1 MDTLVKDLRYALRT
15 LLKHPAFTVAA
26 VFTIALG
33 IGATTAIF
41 SVVNALIL
49 SPPQFHDPD
58 RIVAIWR
65 SATDERT
72 EGYVSYLDLQ
82 DWRTR
87 SQSFEDIA
95 GYKPNGFNL
104 IQQGDAER
112 IQGMRVTANFF
123 PLLR

>member
-1 MDTLVKDLRYALRT
+1 MDSLLKDLRYAVRT
-15 LLKHPAFTVAA
+15 LLKHPAFTAAA

-49 SPPQFHDPD
+49 SPPPIHDAN
-58 RIVAIWR
+58 RVVAIWR
-65 SATDERT
+65 TAVDKRT

-82 DWRTR
+82 DWRKR
-87 SQSFEDIA
+87 SHSFEDIA
-95 GYKPNGFNL
+95 GYKANAFDVTMND
-104 IQQGDAER
+104 QVDR

-123 PLLR
+123 S